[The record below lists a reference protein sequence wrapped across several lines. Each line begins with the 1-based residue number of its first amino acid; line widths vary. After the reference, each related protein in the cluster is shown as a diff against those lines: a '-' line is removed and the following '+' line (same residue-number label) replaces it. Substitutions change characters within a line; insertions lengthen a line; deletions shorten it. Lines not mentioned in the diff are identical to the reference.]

1 MVKSGRTWAP
11 APQAWPCVVNSNDSW
26 APLWRSADRMR
37 SIQLICGHMPD
48 FPGGQLAQT
57 GCVHAQQGMLL
68 TINALTQRLQYPGPN
83 EIDHQSAEARNVCP
97 GHSRIDHRRAGAIRA
112 VPRLT
117 IVAPPLAISAPPN
130 SPCAGTCR
138 PIVLYGTCGRL
149 AGSEPPDWPHGPS
162 WEGDEADGHPGCQ
175 AAGPTASRATRQRAD
190 GQTVPGQAEGL
201 GPTRQPRSG

>member
-11 APQAWPCVVNSNDSW
+11 APQTWPCVVNSNDSW

-68 TINALTQRLQYPGPN
+68 TINALTRRLQYPGPN

-97 GHSRIDHRRAGAIRA
+97 GHSRIDHRRAGAVRA

-138 PIVLYGTCGRL
+138 PIVLLAPAGGSRAQSRPIDHMAHLGKETRL
-149 AGSEPPDWPHGPS
+149 TAL
-162 WEGDEADGHPGCQ
+162 Q
-175 AAGPTASRATRQRAD
+175 AAR
-190 GQTVPGQAEGL
+190 
-201 GPTRQPRSG
+201 

>member
-83 EIDHQSAEARNVCP
+83 EIDHQSAETRNVCP
-97 GHSRIDHRRAGAIRA
+97 GHSRIDHRRAGAVRA
-112 VPRLT
+112 VPRLA
-117 IVAPPLAISAPPN
+117 IVPPPLAISAPPN
-130 SPCAGTCR
+130 NPCARGMPPDCPPR
-138 PIVLYGTCGRL
+138 RLRAARGLRAARL
-149 AGSEPPDWPHGPS
+149 ATWPI
-162 WEGDEADGHPGCQ
+162 
-175 AAGPTASRATRQRAD
+175 
-190 GQTVPGQAEGL
+190 L
-201 GPTRQPRSG
+201 GRRRG